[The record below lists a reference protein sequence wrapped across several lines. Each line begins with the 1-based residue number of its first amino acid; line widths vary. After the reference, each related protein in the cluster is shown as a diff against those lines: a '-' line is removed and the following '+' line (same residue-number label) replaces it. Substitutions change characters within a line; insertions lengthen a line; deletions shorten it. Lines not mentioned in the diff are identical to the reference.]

1 MALIEAR
8 GVGHTYN
15 GAVKV
20 LDRVDLSV
28 ERGEFVSVLGA
39 SGSGKTT
46 LLSILGGIE
55 RPTEGSVLLD
65 GADITRMKEKQ
76 LAVLRRTKLGFV
88 FQFFN
93 LAPYLTAEQNI
104 LVPVYLASKTR
115 KSVLSRLDGLLDF
128 MGIADRRHALPSQMS
143 GGEQQRAAIARALI
157 FKPEI
162 IFLDEPT
169 GNLDSKN
176 AEEVMRLLST
186 VNSEFGTTIIQ
197 VTHSESNALYGGRII
212 RISDGRIVADERTEH
227 PAGDPLPADDA
238 AASAAGAV
246 NP

>member
-8 GVGHTYN
+8 GITHSYN
-15 GAVKV
+15 GVTNV
-20 LDRVDLSV
+20 LDNVDLTV
-28 ERGEFVSVLGA
+28 ERGQFVSVLGA

-55 RPTEGSVLLD
+55 RPTSGSVFID
-65 GADITRMKEKQ
+65 GAEITKMKEKQ

-104 LVPVYLASKTR
+104 LVPVYLAGKTR
-115 KSVLSRLDGLLDF
+115 KSVLDRLDKLVDF
-128 MGIADRRHALPSQMS
+128 MGIADRRNALPSQMS

-176 AEEVMRLLST
+176 AEEVMRLLSSVNAEYGVT
-186 VNSEFGTTIIQ
+186 VVQ

-212 RISDGRIVADERTEH
+212 RISDGRIVADENVVH
-227 PAGDPLPADDA
+227 PAGDPLPDDA
-238 AASAAGAV
+238 TAASAADAV
-246 NP
+246 NA

>member
-8 GVGHTYN
+8 GISHSYN
-15 GAVKV
+15 GVTKV
-20 LDRVDLSV
+20 LDGIDLSV
-28 ERGEFVSVLGA
+28 GAGEFVSVLGA

-55 RPTEGSVLLD
+55 CPTEGSVFVD
-65 GADITRMKEKQ
+65 GAEITKMKEKQ
-76 LAVLRRTKLGFV
+76 LAILRRTKLGFV

-104 LVPVYLASKTR
+104 LVPVYLAGKTK
-115 KSVLSRLDGLLDF
+115 KSVADRLDALVDF
-128 MGIADRRHALPSQMS
+128 MGISSRRNALPAQMS
-143 GGEQQRAAIARALI
+143 GGEQQRTAIARALV
-157 FKPEI
+157 FSPEI

-176 AEEVMRLLST
+176 AEEVMRLLSS

-212 RISDGRIVADERTEH
+212 RLSDGKIVADETVRNPVGNALPDGPSAGTE
-227 PAGDPLPADDA
+227 
-238 AASAAGAV
+238 
-246 NP
+246 N

>member
-8 GVGHTYN
+8 GVSHTYN
-15 GAVKV
+15 GANNV
-20 LDRVDLSV
+20 LDGVDLTV

-46 LLSILGGIE
+46 LISILGGIE
-55 RPTEGSVLLD
+55 RPSSGSVFLD
-65 GADITRMKEKQ
+65 GAEITRMKERQ

-104 LVPVYLASKTR
+104 LVPVYLAGKKK
-115 KSVLSRLDGLLDF
+115 KSVLSRLDYLVDF
-128 MGIADRRHALPSQMS
+128 MGISHRRDALAAEMS
-143 GGEQQRAAIARALI
+143 GGEQQRTAIARALI
-157 FKPEI
+157 YEPEI
-162 IFLDEPT
+162 LFLDEPT

-212 RISDGRIVADERTEH
+212 RISDGKIVADETVRN
-227 PAGDPLPADDA
+227 PVGNALPDA
-238 AASAAGAV
+238 PSAATE
-246 NP
+246 N